1 MTPSSAHREFSPGRK
16 GIAETYRGEFEL
28 VGAKLPLAAS
38 TDKPGRI
45 VDAEGKVIAAVDYRQ
60 LSEDEAVRL
69 ARLIVQGVNWFAL
82 MGGSS

>member
-1 MTPSSAHREFSPGRK
+1 MSVPTPTHREFSPGRK

-38 TDKPGRI
+38 TDKPGR
-45 VDAEGKVIAAVDYRQ
+45 
-60 LSEDEAVRL
+60 L

-82 MGGSS
+82 VGRGGP